1 MSKIVVSGASGKM
14 GQAILARL
22 VKEEDWTLIG
32 ALVAPHDDKIGQDCG
47 QAFGMRFGVPFSTDL
62 HLVDKA
68 DLIIDFSR
76 PDFTMALLP
85 LIIEYGK
92 KIVIG
97 TTGFDEWQKEAI
109 QLAAEETAICFAPNM
124 SVGVNLLYALVR
136 LASKISQDDV
146 EIIEMHHKHKVD
158 APSGTALRLAEE
170 INQARN
176 EPLDLVY
183 GRHGSRKRSHNE
195 IGIHA
200 IRAGEIVGDHTVLFA
215 GEGERLELTHRA
227 WDRGAFAKGAL
238 LAARF
243 LLQKERG
250 LYDMQD
256 VLGL

>member
-1 MSKIVVSGASGKM
+1 MIKTLVSGASGKM
-14 GQAILARL
+14 GQAVLKQLAMEDGFDL
-22 VKEEDWTLIG
+22 VA
-32 ALVAPHDDKIGQDCG
+32 ALVSPRDAKIGQDCG
-47 QAFGMRFGVPFSTDL
+47 EAIGIHFGVPFSAEL

-85 LIIEYGK
+85 LTIEHGK
-92 KIVIG
+92 KMVIG
-97 TTGFDEWQKEAI
+97 TTGFDKGQKEAI
-109 QLAAEETAICFAPNM
+109 QLAAEEIAICCSPNM
-124 SVGVNLLYALVR
+124 SIGVNLLYAIARIAAKV
-136 LASKISQDDV
+136 SDDDV
-146 EIIEMHHKHKVD
+146 EIIEVHHKQKVD

-170 INQARN
+170 ISKAKT
-176 EPLDLVY
+176 EPLAFVY
-183 GRHGSRKRSHNE
+183 GRHGMQKRAPQE

-200 IRAGEIVGDHTVLFA
+200 VRAGEIVGDHTVLFA

-227 WDRGAFAKGAL
+227 LDRGAFAKGAL

-243 LLQKERG
+243 LIQKERG